1 VNSLMSVYKGEDGR
15 RSGAMMISEG
25 EVEESRPVFL
35 EVARAYRPWKP
46 RGCVRWHWERH
57 VRVQALE
64 AEEVMVLELSLPKP
78 GGHVLSP

>member
-1 VNSLMSVYKGEDGR
+1 MT
-15 RSGAMMISEG
+15 ISEG
-25 EVEESRPVFL
+25 EVEESRSVVL

-46 RGCVRWHWERH
+46 RGHVRWEQH

-64 AEEVMVLELSLPKP
+64 AEEAMVLELSLPKP